1 VLGLEVRQNV
11 MVKNMWQEGYSPH
24 GRQEIEKEIRR
35 GQEQENPKDL
45 PLMINFLQ
53 LGPTSQSS

>member
-24 GRQEIEKEIRR
+24 GRQEIEKEIEK
-35 GQEQENPKDL
+35 GLEQGN
-45 PLMINFLQ
+45 
-53 LGPTSQSS
+53 S